1 MATNITRLLGNNRA
15 YSHGTAY
22 VFNSRTTTMESTSF
36 SVLSKMG
43 FRGEKCAVGGEGEN
57 KPAMAL
63 NASVALAG
71 RASTAKTQTIEEV
84 KLAFIL
90 ANVSALVFHGLK
102 AIASR
107 PRTWRTHIQTL
118 IERVVINS
126 RFFTMLAVAG
136 TLLGSVLCFLEGC
149 FIIIESYLQYLHAL
163 SHGSGS
169 DHGHHMVQLLIEAM
183 DMYLVG
189 TAMLIFGTGLHV
201 MFVGTN
207 FKGKGSTVLPE
218 SNFFGLFHLQK
229 LPTWIGMKSIA
240 QAKTKIGHALM
251 MILQVGVMEKFKS
264 IPLITGLD
272 LACFAGALFIS
283 SASIFLL
290 SRLTTSVASNA
301 ASNKNVAQESTSL

>member
-15 YSHGTAY
+15 LGHGKAS
-22 VFNSRTTTMESTSF
+22 VFNSKTRAMESTSF
-36 SVLSKMG
+36 CVLSKTG
-43 FRGEKCAVGGEGEN
+43 FRGEKIAGDGE
-57 KPAMAL
+57 KKQPMAL
-63 NASVALAG
+63 KASVALADTT
-71 RASTAKTQTIEEV
+71 STSKTLTSEDV

-90 ANVSALVFHGLK
+90 ANVSSLVFRGLK
-102 AIASR
+102 AITYKPR
-107 PRTWRTHIQTL
+107 PWRSHIQTL
-118 IERVVINS
+118 IETVVIDS

-149 FIIIESYLQYLHAL
+149 FIVIESYLLYIQAL

-169 DHGHHMVQLLIEAM
+169 DHGHHMVQLLIEAT

-201 MFVGTN
+201 MFVGTQN
-207 FKGKGSTVLPE
+207 FKGKGTSVLPK
-218 SNFFGLFHLQK
+218 SNFFGLFYLEK
-229 LPTWIGMKSIA
+229 LPTWTGMNTIA

-264 IPLITGLD
+264 IPLSTGLD

-290 SRLTTSVASNA
+290 SRLTSSVASTS
-301 ASNKNVAQESTSL
+301 ASNQHIAEESIKL

>member
-118 IERVVINS
+118 IERVCKFPET
-126 RFFTMLAVAG
+126 FF
-136 TLLGSVLCFLEGC
+136 LLVQILSCRCFSLCSFPCCREL
-149 FIIIESYLQYLHAL
+149 
-163 SHGSGS
+163 
-169 DHGHHMVQLLIEAM
+169 
-183 DMYLVG
+183 
-189 TAMLIFGTGLHV
+189 GL
-201 MFVGTN
+201 
-207 FKGKGSTVLPE
+207 
-218 SNFFGLFHLQK
+218 
-229 LPTWIGMKSIA
+229 
-240 QAKTKIGHALM
+240 
-251 MILQVGVMEKFKS
+251 
-264 IPLITGLD
+264 
-272 LACFAGALFIS
+272 
-283 SASIFLL
+283 SIFC
-290 SRLTTSVASNA
+290 
-301 ASNKNVAQESTSL
+301 